1 MAPSYEFNEYFAA
14 GKTRYWAEYVDRKQ
28 NGGNDNGRVDG
39 SEIKLFIDIIKHRYG
54 FDYSFD
60 KSDSEQSSKLGE
72 GSYIAKEIYLE
83 DGLKGA
89 WNLGYS
95 VSKKLDGIT
104 MNYKDCKEALNK
116 LATFPVKAKNL
127 SVIKEFL
134 TGYSLGGAR
143 NGIFEQ
149 MASEYGDAFKNK
161 DVLPFMKMLLDNV
174 PKEKQD
180 SKDYKFLQQTYEE
193 YSKKPADDNFKN
205 SKWSAISCM
214 FGCDTLDNLDEAVS
228 RLYDI

>member
-1 MAPSYEFNEYFAA
+1 MTQSYEFNSYFAA
-14 GKTRYWAEYVDRKQ
+14 GKTRYWAEYVDNRE
-28 NGGNDNGRVDG
+28 NGGNGNGRVDG
-39 SEIKLFIDIIKHRYG
+39 KEIELFTKIIKHRYG

-60 KSDSEQSSKLGE
+60 KLDSKQSEQLGNGSSAAREL
-72 GSYIAKEIYLE
+72 YLE
-83 DGLKGA
+83 DGLRGP
-89 WNLGYS
+89 WNMGYT

-104 MNYKDCKEALNK
+104 MDYSLCKEALDK
-116 LATFPVKAKNL
+116 LATFPVEAKKY
-127 SVIKEFL
+127 SAIKEFL

-161 DVLPFMKMLLDNV
+161 DAVSFMKMLLDNV
-174 PKEKQD
+174 PANKRE
-180 SKDYKFLQQTYEE
+180 SKDYKFLEKTYKE
-193 YSKKPADDNFKN
+193 YSKKPADDSFEN
-205 SKWSAISCM
+205 SKWSAISCL